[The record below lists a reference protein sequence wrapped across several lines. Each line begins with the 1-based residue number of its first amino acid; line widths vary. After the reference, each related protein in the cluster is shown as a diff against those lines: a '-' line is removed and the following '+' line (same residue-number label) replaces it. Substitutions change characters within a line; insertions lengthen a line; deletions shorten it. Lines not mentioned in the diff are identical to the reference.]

1 MNDELVRVL
10 MRLAQ
15 AQGLISKSLHTAERE
30 KHAHSGCRHRKRISA
45 PQLRGVSRETL
56 LRKNISRQRLKWS
69 HWGKADTEQA
79 VRHPIYE
86 YAT

>member
-56 LRKNISRQRLKWS
+56 LRKKYFAA
-69 HWGKADTEQA
+69 KAEMVA
-79 VRHPIYE
+79 LGE
-86 YAT
+86 S

>member
-1 MNDELVRVL
+1 
-10 MRLAQ
+10 MRTQVVA
-15 AQGLISKSLHTAERE
+15 TE
-30 KHAHSGCRHRKRISA
+30 SA
-45 PQLRGVSRETL
+45 FQHLSWRGVSRETL

>member
-1 MNDELVRVL
+1 

-15 AQGLISKSLHTAERE
+15 AQGLISKSLHTAERA

-56 LRKNISRQRLKWS
+56 LRKKYFAA
-69 HWGKADTEQA
+69 KAEMVRFGESDTEQA
-79 VRHPIYE
+79 ARHPIYE

>member
-1 MNDELVRVL
+1 MNDEL
-10 MRLAQ
+10 MRLAL

-56 LRKNISRQRLKWS
+56 LSEKYSAA
-69 HWGKADTEQA
+69 KAEMIA
-79 VRHPIYE
+79 LGE
-86 YAT
+86 S